1 MKKILSGLLAA
12 VLCLSLAACGG
23 KEETPFD
30 PAADAK
36 TLLDS
41 GAFTDGLEEI
51 DRDIACTLYGID
63 ETTVSDCAVYGSTG
77 ATAEELTIFTFSNHD
92 DAGTALTALQNRVA
106 DRKEALAGYQPDE
119 VTKLE
124 GAVTQA
130 RGNSVLLVIAADY
143 TPVETFLKG

>member
-1 MKKILSGLLAA
+1 MKKYFP
-12 VLCLSLAACGG
+12 ACWRRYFAS
-23 KEETPFD
+23 PWR
-30 PAADAK
+30 PAAARK
-36 TLLDS
+36 RLPLTPPPTPKRCWIPGPLPT
-41 GAFTDGLEEI
+41 GWREI

-77 ATAEELTIFTFSNHD
+77 ATAEELAIFTFSNHD

-106 DRKEALAGYQPDE
+106 DRKEALASYQPDE

>member
-12 VLCLSLAACGG
+12 ALCLSLAACSS

-41 GAFTDGLEEI
+41 GAFTDRLEEI

-63 ETTVSDCAVYGSTG
+63 EKTVSDCAV
-77 ATAEELTIFTFSNHD
+77 
-92 DAGTALTALQNRVA
+92 
-106 DRKEALAGYQPDE
+106 
-119 VTKLE
+119 
-124 GAVTQA
+124 
-130 RGNSVLLVIAADY
+130 
-143 TPVETFLKG
+143 